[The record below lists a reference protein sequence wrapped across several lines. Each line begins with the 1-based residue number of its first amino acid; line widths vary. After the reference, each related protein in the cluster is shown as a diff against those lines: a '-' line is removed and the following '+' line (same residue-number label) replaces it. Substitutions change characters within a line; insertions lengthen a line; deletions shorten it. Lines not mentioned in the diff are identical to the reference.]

1 MNNPYSVNID
11 DAGIKSPSAM
21 TWRPF
26 LQIGHLVNV
35 GFGQTDGLPVA
46 RASKWR
52 KKTYFP
58 NKKTQI
64 HENTKT
70 NGRKCTNTFREQ
82 FHLASLVLAL
92 TIPKDVPNTEFP

>member
-52 KKTYFP
+52 KKTYFRS
-58 NKKTQI
+58 KKTQI
-64 HENTKT
+64 HENTKRS
-70 NGRKCTNTFREQ
+70 GRKCTNTFRE
-82 FHLASLVLAL
+82 
-92 TIPKDVPNTEFP
+92 